1 MPRGPGGP
9 GLPPWWPDRRGSAPP
24 PWWPQDEPWPPRR
37 RPPWARRGPPTF
49 LVRLGCLTL
58 GIGFA
63 FGVAVTAF
71 LSSLLA
77 TGQASALPAVA
88 SLLAFAAGLAFAGFV
103 LRRVG
108 RRTRAADRRRR
119 TFLADVAHEFRTPL
133 SVIRGQAEALADGIY
148 PADAE
153 HVAPIVESARTLERL
168 VDDVRTLAQ
177 SEAGALELRRE
188 AVDLRSLAADAASSL
203 AADARKA
210 GVQLQVRVPDG
221 LPPADADPA
230 RVRSVLTNLLANAI
244 RHTPAGGS
252 VTVSATRRGAEL
264 ETLVEDTGEG
274 IHPDLLPRV
283 FDRFVKGEGSPGSG
297 LGLAIARDLV
307 EAHGGTI
314 EAGPRPGGGTAVRF
328 ALPAE
333 KN

>member
-1 MPRGPGGP
+1 MPGGQSRRP
-9 GLPPWWPDRRGSAPP
+9 WGSGRPPWWPES
-24 PWWPQDEPWPPRR
+24 EPWPPRR

-49 LVRLGCLTL
+49 FLRLGCLAL
-58 GIGFA
+58 AVGFL
-63 FGVAVTAF
+63 FGAVLTAF
-71 LSSLLA
+71 LATLLA
-77 TGQASALPAVA
+77 ASQTSAVLAVA
-88 SLLAFAAGLAFAGFV
+88 VLLAFLLVLAAGLALAGLV
-103 LRRVG
+103 LARMRR
-108 RRTRAADRRRR
+108 RAGADDRRRR
-119 TFLADVAHEFRTPL
+119 AFLADVAHEFRTPL

-153 HVAPIVESARTLERL
+153 HVAPIVESARSLERL

-188 AVDLRSLAADAASSL
+188 PVDLRSLAADVAASL
-203 AADARKA
+203 AAAA
-210 GVQLQVRVPDG
+210 GQSGVELHIEMPDD

-230 RVRSVLTNLLANAI
+230 RVRSVLTNLLTNAI
-244 RHTPAGGS
+244 RHTPTSGQVRISAAEHGDQL
-252 VTVSATRRGAEL
+252 VTR
-264 ETLVEDTGEG
+264 VEDTGEG
-274 IHPDLLPRV
+274 INPELLPRV

-328 ALPAE
+328 TLPIE
-333 KN
+333 KT